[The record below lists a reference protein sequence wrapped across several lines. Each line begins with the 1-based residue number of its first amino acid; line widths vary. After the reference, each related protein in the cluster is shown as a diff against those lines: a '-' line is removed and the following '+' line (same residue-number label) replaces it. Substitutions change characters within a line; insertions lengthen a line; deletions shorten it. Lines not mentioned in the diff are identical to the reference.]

1 MNYDILI
8 KIKKWCNI
16 IIGDVKML
24 NKLMIAGI
32 IFVILIILIIVLIV
46 VSKNK
51 NKNKA
56 NNEPEASILDVD
68 EVGVPNTSEL
78 KDFSYG
84 YEKEETIVMNPITEN
99 NIENEEEKNNKEESE
114 DNE

>member
-1 MNYDILI
+1 MI

-24 NKLMIAGI
+24 NKLIIAGI

-51 NKNKA
+51 NKIKA
-56 NNEPEASILDVD
+56 NSEPEASILDVD

-84 YEKEETIVMNPITEN
+84 YEKEETIVMNPVTDEN
-99 NIENEEEKNNKEESE
+99 DNNTDNGKEESE

>member
-1 MNYDILI
+1 
-8 KIKKWCNI
+8 
-16 IIGDVKML
+16 ML
-24 NKLMIAGI
+24 NKLIIAGI

-51 NKNKA
+51 NKIKA
-56 NNEPEASILDVD
+56 NSEPEASILDVD

-78 KDFSYG
+78 QDFSYG
-84 YEKEETIVMNPITEN
+84 YEKEETIVMNPITDEN
-99 NIENEEEKNNKEESE
+99 DNNTDNDKEESE